1 MGVLLGVDSFALL
14 YFTRSVKCSVGAV
27 CAMRLAKEDEIVFI
41 FEMLWDLFKISK
53 KSNLD
58 MLSHFIAM
66 AIIEAENSYKQE
78 VLESG
83 SGLPCVEVAALG
95 DREARLSV

>member
-1 MGVLLGVDSFALL
+1 
-14 YFTRSVKCSVGAV
+14 
-27 CAMRLAKEDEIVFI
+27 MRFKKEDEIVFI
-41 FEMLWDLFKISK
+41 SEMLWDLFKISK

-78 VLESG
+78 VLGSESKR
-83 SGLPCVEVAALG
+83 SCVDVALLG